1 LKKVSLAKKY
11 AKALSESMKDENEYR
26 KTREELES
34 FINFLDSDLK
44 LKAGLETMLFG
55 FSQKKEIID
64 IYRKN
69 TGIEEKTYNFL
80 KTLVENNRLFYLKNI
95 MEVLEDQW
103 FETIGIEKFVLISA
117 VEIDKKQ
124 EEDLKGQLKKA
135 LDREIV
141 FEKRVDPSLLA
152 GIKLMKGS
160 IYYDFSVEGNLKKLR
175 ESLVGDEMI

>member
-1 LKKVSLAKKY
+1 MKKVSLAKKY